1 MYIFVLQWVPKLMS
15 VMKDVPCGRVFSCF
29 MASCMLGSTMFGA
42 LMDRNVS
49 VKRSMAGMLAA
60 AATSLGCAA
69 AFGTT
74 PATLIAAFFAFEACV
89 GLYFPSMGTLRSQ
102 YLPDE
107 HRGVIM
113 NLFQVGLPLSR
124 SCTPFALLLH
134 AVRPSRRKSNRN
146 KATG

>member
-1 MYIFVLQWVPKLMS
+1 
-15 VMKDVPCGRVFSCF
+15 
-29 MASCMLGSTMFGA
+29 
-42 LMDRNVS
+42 
-49 VKRSMAGMLAA
+49 MLAA

-113 NLFQVGLPLSR
+113 NLFQVGRAGLRTTEPNRFIQIQILYVFLIILKYEPLP
-124 SCTPFALLLH
+124 A
-134 AVRPSRRKSNRN
+134 
-146 KATG
+146 